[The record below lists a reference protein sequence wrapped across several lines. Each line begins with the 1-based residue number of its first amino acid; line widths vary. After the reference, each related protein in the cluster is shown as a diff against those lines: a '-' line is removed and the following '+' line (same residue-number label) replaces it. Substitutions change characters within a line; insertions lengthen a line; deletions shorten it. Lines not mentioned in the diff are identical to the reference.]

1 MSNPIHLRTQT
12 SLRLRLSGQ
21 ARLHFA
27 QLMLWQILAFMA
39 LLAVF
44 LLHSCGILTDQ
55 SHSLDLS
62 QLSQWQHILYQASG
76 FDLLWHSIF
85 SVALLVLG
93 KHISTNFRQFKCLG
107 CD

>member
-12 SLRLRLSGQ
+12 PLRLRLSGQ

-55 SHSLDLS
+55 SHS
-62 QLSQWQHILYQASG
+62 IG
-76 FDLLWHSIF
+76 FKPAVSMATYF
-85 SVALLVLG
+85 VPS
-93 KHISTNFRQFKCLG
+93 FRI
-107 CD
+107 

>member
-12 SLRLRLSGQ
+12 PLRLRLSGQ

-44 LLHSCGILTDQ
+44 LLHSCGILTR
-55 SHSLDLS
+55 
-62 QLSQWQHILYQASG
+62 
-76 FDLLWHSIF
+76 
-85 SVALLVLG
+85 V
-93 KHISTNFRQFKCLG
+93 C
-107 CD
+107 